1 MVLEPRFLIP
11 DSIYSPLYHL
21 ASFAFIQEQKKKNF
35 FFSLQLYPQLKYS
48 TSPFG
53 GPAKNLREGVK
64 KQGGGWS
71 LLGS

>member
-35 FFSLQLYPQLKYS
+35 FFLFNYIPNSSIQQAHLEAQP
-48 TSPFG
+48 
-53 GPAKNLREGVK
+53 RI
-64 KQGGGWS
+64 
-71 LLGS
+71 LGRG